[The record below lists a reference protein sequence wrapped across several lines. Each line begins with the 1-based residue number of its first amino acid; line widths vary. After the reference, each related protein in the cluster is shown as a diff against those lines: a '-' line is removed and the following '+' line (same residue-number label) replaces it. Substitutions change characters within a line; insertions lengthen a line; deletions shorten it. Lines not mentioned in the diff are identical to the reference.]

1 MKRSHLDLSFLKR
14 GFKIDS
20 RQLELK
26 RKVAEG
32 ATGAVWKGVLNK
44 QWDVAVKIFHREK
57 IAQKI
62 APQSEIEF
70 LMRTRHQRLVM
81 FVGMGTVEETGQ
93 KFMVSEYCECGALS
107 TKLWSESIPW
117 IQSLQLLSDIAEGLA
132 YLHLMHK
139 SVHCDL
145 KSPNVMLIN
154 EGIWLRAKLADFSH
168 SKIVYSGKRKTPTSS
183 QKIESKKEA
192 VHAASWKRRGT
203 GYRGTIEWMAP
214 ELMNAENCM
223 YGPSVDIYSFGMI
236 MYEFLSGAKPWREF
250 HLSTDIVS
258 QVSSGKRPPIP
269 TQRRVPELYL
279 DFMQRCWEHQM
290 EKRPL
295 IDVVCRKIAEI
306 RTREVSKATQR
317 YEEKIKANDENESI
331 SLPRTVSLISQH
343 TNTSIRHV
351 SSDDSNCADYESPKQ
366 SPRMKARS
374 SSLESALKNRRT
386 PPANSPR
393 LLPLPPPLRRPPISA
408 VYLTSKFKLGSIPEK
423 HETTM
428 KKLDLLL

>member
-1 MKRSHLDLSFLKR
+1 MATFIILVVLTVMSVMISILLYVVLQRRVRFLRKENQRLLISLSRKRKLLKRSHLDLSFLKR
-14 GFKIDS
+14 GFQIHS

-26 RKVAEG
+26 RKVGQG
-32 ATGAVWKGVLNK
+32 ATGTVWKGELNK
-44 QWDVAVKIFHREK
+44 QWDVAVKIFHRAK
-57 IAQKI
+57 NNV

-81 FVGMGTVEETGQ
+81 FVGMGTLEETGQ

-203 GYRGTIEWMAP
+203 
-214 ELMNAENCM
+214 
-223 YGPSVDIYSFGMI
+223 FGCFCHSIMMI
-236 MYEFLSGAKPWREF
+236 
-250 HLSTDIVS
+250 
-258 QVSSGKRPPIP
+258 
-269 TQRRVPELYL
+269 
-279 DFMQRCWEHQM
+279 
-290 EKRPL
+290 
-295 IDVVCRKIAEI
+295 
-306 RTREVSKATQR
+306 
-317 YEEKIKANDENESI
+317 
-331 SLPRTVSLISQH
+331 
-343 TNTSIRHV
+343 
-351 SSDDSNCADYESPKQ
+351 
-366 SPRMKARS
+366 
-374 SSLESALKNRRT
+374 
-386 PPANSPR
+386 
-393 LLPLPPPLRRPPISA
+393 
-408 VYLTSKFKLGSIPEK
+408 
-423 HETTM
+423 
-428 KKLDLLL
+428 

>member
-1 MKRSHLDLSFLKR
+1 MPQVSITTFITLLVLTVMSMIISVLLYVVLQKRIQYLRKENQKLLVSLSRKRNLLKRSHLDLSFLKR

-44 QWDVAVKIFHREK
+44 QWDVAVKIFHRAKSTE
-57 IAQKI
+57 KI

-81 FVGMGTVEETGQ
+81 FVGMGTLEETGQ

-203 GYRGTIEWMAP
+203 
-214 ELMNAENCM
+214 
-223 YGPSVDIYSFGMI
+223 FGCFCHSIMMI
-236 MYEFLSGAKPWREF
+236 
-250 HLSTDIVS
+250 
-258 QVSSGKRPPIP
+258 
-269 TQRRVPELYL
+269 
-279 DFMQRCWEHQM
+279 
-290 EKRPL
+290 
-295 IDVVCRKIAEI
+295 
-306 RTREVSKATQR
+306 
-317 YEEKIKANDENESI
+317 
-331 SLPRTVSLISQH
+331 
-343 TNTSIRHV
+343 
-351 SSDDSNCADYESPKQ
+351 
-366 SPRMKARS
+366 
-374 SSLESALKNRRT
+374 
-386 PPANSPR
+386 
-393 LLPLPPPLRRPPISA
+393 
-408 VYLTSKFKLGSIPEK
+408 
-423 HETTM
+423 
-428 KKLDLLL
+428 